1 MIRRW
6 IPSAYLLLCL
16 FNSLPA
22 QETAA
27 APNPKALL
35 DRIQDLDTRLQRAE
49 ALIRELIAER
59 QDGKAASTA
68 LEAAVLNP
76 APKPAP
82 EVTRS
87 QDNIPAKPALMP
99 QELLPNLGQIGAAT
113 SFSAGRHLG
122 IYSGSGGSF
131 FQGAVELPLLR
142 APGGKVL
149 YEFSAGLI
157 SQQSPIRITSN
168 VAQVANLALLGPG
181 QLQDA
186 LRGIGS
192 APFPVSINAT
202 TDLSLLQVSPFTL
215 KYRFNLLDRFRL
227 RPYAL
232 LGFGTYVTISSQN
245 SVSGLRPDA
254 NLSPEQIAL
263 LRNLFGN
270 GAPFGGSL
278 IGGQIAA
285 SPEVSA
291 LGIPSG
297 QGAIHIGL
305 LSGAG
310 VEWRIRPRFSLG
322 VDYRFHRLG
331 SGFTYSTIAPRGALH
346 F

>member
-6 IPSAYLLLCL
+6 ISAAFLLLYL
-16 FNSLPA
+16 VRSLPA
-22 QETAA
+22 QELAA
-27 APNPKALL
+27 SPHQKALL

-49 ALIRELIAER
+49 ALIRELLAER
-59 QDGKAASTA
+59 QAGTS
-68 LEAAVLNP
+68 LEAAVRTP
-76 APKPAP
+76 APNPAP

-87 QDNIPAKPALMP
+87 QESVPAKPTLMP

-113 SFSAGRHLG
+113 SFSAGRHFG
-122 IYSGSGGSF
+122 IYSGKGGDF

-142 APGGKVL
+142 APGGKLL

-157 SQQSPIRITSN
+157 SQQTQIRITSN

-192 APFPVSINAT
+192 APFPVSINST
-202 TDLSLLQVSPFTL
+202 SDLSLLQVSPFTL
-215 KYRFNLLDRFRL
+215 KYRLNLLDRFRL

-232 LGFGTYVTISSQN
+232 LGFGAYVTISSQN

-263 LRNLFGN
+263 LRSLFGN

-285 SPEVSA
+285 SPELST
-291 LGIPSG
+291 LGVPSG

-305 LSGAG
+305 LTGAG
-310 VEWRIRPRFSLG
+310 IEWRIRPRFSLG

-331 SGFTYSTIAPRGALH
+331 SGFTYSTLAPRGALH